1 MEIIDLSS
9 FKKAIKSLDE
19 VILKYNENKNDLIV
33 RDSMIQR
40 FEYTYSLALKMLKRY
55 FSKSAF
61 VLENIEDMTFNNMI
75 RTAGSMGLTSELEKW
90 DNFRKMRNLTSH
102 TYDENI
108 AAAVV
113 SVIEDFYIEVKKL
126 YENLDKK
133 INE

>member
-9 FKKAIKSLDE
+9 FKKAINSLNE
-19 VILKYNENKNDLIV
+19 VIIKYNENKDDLIV

-75 RTAGSMGLTSELEKW
+75 RTAGKMGLVSELEKW

-102 TYDENI
+102 TYDENV

-113 SVIEDFYIEVKKL
+113 SVIKDFYDEVENL
-126 YENLDKK
+126 CENLDKK
-133 INE
+133 ING

>member
-9 FKKAIKSLDE
+9 FKKAINSLNE
-19 VILKYNENKNDLIV
+19 VILKYNENKNDLII

-40 FEYTYSLALKMLKRY
+40 FKYTYSLALKMLKRC

-75 RTAGSMGLTSELEKW
+75 RTAGKMELVSELEKW

-102 TYDENI
+102 TYDENV

-113 SVIEDFYIEVKKL
+113 SVIKDFYDEVKNL

-133 INE
+133 ING